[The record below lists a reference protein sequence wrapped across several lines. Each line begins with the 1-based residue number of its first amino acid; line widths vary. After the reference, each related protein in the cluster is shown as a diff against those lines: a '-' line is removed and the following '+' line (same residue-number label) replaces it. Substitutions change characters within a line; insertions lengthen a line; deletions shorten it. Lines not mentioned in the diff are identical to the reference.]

1 MAKTQPKETQT
12 EEEKKKQIYDM
23 VDNLVKRSHVA
34 LDEMANFT
42 QEQVDKIC
50 EAVATAGEQ
59 NAYPLAKMAVEETK
73 RGVVEDKTTKNMYA
87 SENIWNSLRHEKTVG
102 VIEEDKELGLTKI
115 AEPKGVIAGVTPVT
129 NPTSTVIFKAMLALK
144 TRNTI
149 IFGFHPQAQKCCVET
164 GKIIQAA
171 AVAAGAPRDA
181 IQWIEEPSLDAT
193 TDLMNNPGV
202 QTILATGGPGMV
214 KAAYSSGKPAI
225 GVGPGNGPS
234 YIEKTANI
242 DRAVYDIVLSKNFDN
257 GMVCA
262 SENSVVVDDEIY
274 DQVKE
279 EFKKWSCYFLNK
291 EEIKK
296 FEEHFI
302 DPRRG
307 TVAGPVAGKSAYE
320 IAKLCGVDV
329 PKETKVIVA
338 EYKGVGRKFPLSA
351 EKLSPVFTLY
361 RAKDHDDAFRICS
374 ELLDYGGRGHT
385 AGLHSSDQKVI
396 KEFSMKMDACRIL
409 VNSPAALGGIGDLYN
424 NMLPSLTLGTGSY
437 GANTFSHNIGAR
449 DLLNIKTVAKR
460 RDNMQ
465 WVKVPSKTY
474 FEHNAAN
481 YLRHMPNVNRFF
493 IVTDEG
499 VADEGVADEGVAD
512 QGFADEITDII
523 SKRRGQKEYEV
534 FKAVTL
540 DPSTDVIKDGVHR
553 MNIFKPDVVIAIG
566 GGSVMDAAKA
576 MRLFYE
582 NPEMKF
588 EEAYQKF
595 LDIRKRVV
603 RFPKINGVQ
612 LVCIPTTSG
621 TGSEVSPIAVISDA
635 KTGIKHTLCDYALT
649 PDVSIVD
656 DQFVQDLPK
665 RLIAWSGFEAL
676 GHAIESYVSTMA
688 TDFTRGWSLEAI
700 KIIFANLKKSYDG
713 DLDARKKMHD
723 AATIAGMAYS
733 NAFLGLGHSIAHTV
747 GSTFDIPSGVSDAI
761 ALPQVICFNAKRPE
775 KLAMWPHYSVYRA
788 DKDYAEIAR
797 AIGLTGSSDAELIE
811 ELVQKIIDLAQSVGI
826 KMAYKDYGVD
836 ENKFNKKVDQLAVEA
851 YGDQNTVTNPVA
863 PLISQIAQLMRDSF
877 EGKDIKTM

>member
-171 AVAAGAPRDA
+171 AVAAGAPKDA

-499 VADEGVADEGVAD
+499 VAD

-566 GGSVMDAAKA
+566 GGSVMDAAKV

-733 NAFLGLGHSIAHTV
+733 NAFLGLEHSIAHTV

-836 ENKFNKKVDQLAVEA
+836 ENEFNKKVDQLAVEA

-877 EGKDIKTM
+877 EGKDIKTK

>member
-1 MAKTQPKETQT
+1 MAKAQQNETPT
-12 EEEKKKQIYDM
+12 EEEKKKQIYYM

-171 AVAAGAPRDA
+171 AVAAGAPKDA
-181 IQWIEEPSLDAT
+181 ILWIEEPSLDAT

-234 YIEKTANI
+234 YIEKSANI
-242 DRAVYDIVLSKNFDN
+242 GRAVYDIVLSKNFDN

-262 SENSVVVDDEIY
+262 SENSVVVDDAIY
-274 DQVKE
+274 DKAVE
-279 EFKKWSCYFLNK
+279 EFKKWGCYFLNK

-329 PKETKVIVA
+329 PKTTKVIVA

-361 RAKDHDDAFRICS
+361 RAKNHDDAFKICS

-385 AGLHSSDQKVI
+385 AGIHSSDQNI
-396 KEFSMKMDACRIL
+396 IDEFAMKMDACRIL

-499 VADEGVADEGVAD
+499 VAD

-540 DPSTDVIKDGVHR
+540 DPDTDVIKDGVHR
-553 MNIFKPDVVIAIG
+553 MNIFKPDVIIAIG
-566 GGSVMDAAKA
+566 GGSVMDAAKV

-582 NPEMKF
+582 NPEMSF

-635 KTGIKHTLCDYALT
+635 KTGMKHTLCDYALT

-656 DQFVQDLPK
+656 DQFVQNMPK

-700 KIIFANLKKSYDG
+700 KAIFANLKKSYDG
-713 DLDARKKMHD
+713 DLDARKQMHD

-733 NAFLGLGHSIAHTV
+733 NAFLGLEHSIAHTV

-761 ALPQVICFNAKRPE
+761 ALPQVIRFNAKRPE

-788 DKDYAEIAR
+788 ESDYADIAR
-797 AIGLTGSSDAELIE
+797 AIGLTGSSDAELVE
-811 ELVQKIIDLAQSVGI
+811 KLVQKIIELAHSVGI

-836 ENKFNKKVDQLAVEA
+836 KTEFDKKVDQMAVEA
-851 YGDQNTVTNPVA
+851 YGDQNTVTNPSA
-863 PLISQIAQLMRDSF
+863 PLITQIVVLMKDCY
-877 EGKDIKTM
+877 EGKGISDNDK

>member
-1 MAKTQPKETQT
+1 MAKTQQKETLT
-12 EEEKKKQIYDM
+12 EDEKKKQIYDM
-23 VDNLVKRSHVA
+23 VDNLVKKSHVA
-34 LDEMANFT
+34 LDQMANFT

-164 GKIIQAA
+164 GKIIRAA
-171 AVAAGAPRDA
+171 AVAAGAPADA
-181 IQWIEEPSLDAT
+181 VQWIEEPSLDAT
-193 TDLMNNPGV
+193 TDLMTNPGV

-262 SENSVVVDDEIY
+262 SENSVVVDTEIY
-274 DQVKE
+274 DKVKE
-279 EFKKWSCYFLNK
+279 EFKKWNCYFLNK
-291 EEIKK
+291 GEIKK

-307 TVAGPVAGKSAYE
+307 
-320 IAKLCGVDV
+320 
-329 PKETKVIVA
+329 
-338 EYKGVGRKFPLSA
+338 
-351 EKLSPVFTLY
+351 
-361 RAKDHDDAFRICS
+361 
-374 ELLDYGGRGHT
+374 HT
-385 AGLHSSDQKVI
+385 AGLHSNDKKI
-396 KEFSMKMDACRIL
+396 IDEFAMKMDACRIL

-437 GANTFSHNIGAR
+437 GANTFSHNIGAK
-449 DLLNIKTVAKR
+449 DLLNIKTVAMR

-499 VADEGVADEGVAD
+499 VAD

-523 SKRRGQKEYEV
+523 SKRLGQKEYEV

-540 DPSTDVIKDGVHR
+540 DPNTDVIKDGVHR

-582 NPEMKF
+582 NPEMSF

-621 TGSEVSPIAVISDA
+621 TGSEVSPIAIISDA

-656 DQFVQDLPK
+656 DQFVQTLPK

-700 KIIFANLKKSYDG
+700 KTIFANLKKSYDG
-713 DLDARKKMHD
+713 DLDARKRMHD
-723 AATIAGMAYS
+723 AATLAGMAYS
-733 NAFLGLGHSIAHTV
+733 NAFLGLEHSIAHTV

-761 ALPQVICFNAKRPE
+761 ALPQVIRFNAKRPE

-788 DKDYAEIAR
+788 ESDYADIAR
-797 AIGLTGSSDAELIE
+797 AIGLTGSSDAELVE
-811 ELVQKIIDLAQSVGI
+811 KLVQKIIDLAESVGI
-826 KMAYKDYGVD
+826 KMAFKDYGVD
-836 ENKFNKKVDQLAVEA
+836 KAEFDKKVDQLAVEA
-851 YGDQNTVTNPVA
+851 YGDQNTVTNPSA
-863 PLISQIAQLMRDSF
+863 PLISQIAQLMRDSY
-877 EGKDIKTM
+877 EGKGISTK

>member
-296 FEEHFI
+296 FEERFI

-499 VADEGVADEGVAD
+499 VAD

-566 GGSVMDAAKA
+566 GGSVMDAAKV

-676 GHAIESYVSTMA
+676 GHAIESHVSTMA

-733 NAFLGLGHSIAHTV
+733 NAFLGLEHSIAHTV

-775 KLAMWPHYSVYRA
+775 KLAMWPNYSVYRA

-836 ENKFNKKVDQLAVEA
+836 ENEFNKKVDQLAVEA

-877 EGKDIKTM
+877 EGKDIKTK

>member
-1 MAKTQPKETQT
+1 
-12 EEEKKKQIYDM
+12 
-23 VDNLVKRSHVA
+23 
-34 LDEMANFT
+34 
-42 QEQVDKIC
+42 
-50 EAVATAGEQ
+50 
-59 NAYPLAKMAVEETK
+59 
-73 RGVVEDKTTKNMYA
+73 
-87 SENIWNSLRHEKTVG
+87 
-102 VIEEDKELGLTKI
+102 
-115 AEPKGVIAGVTPVT
+115 
-129 NPTSTVIFKAMLALK
+129 MLALK

-171 AVAAGAPRDA
+171 AVAAGAPKDA

-274 DQVKE
+274 DRVKE

-499 VADEGVADEGVAD
+499 VAD

-566 GGSVMDAAKA
+566 GGSVMDAAKV

-656 DQFVQDLPK
+656 DQFVQKLPK

-700 KIIFANLKKSYDG
+700 KIILANLKKSYDG

-733 NAFLGLGHSIAHTV
+733 NAFLGLEHSIAHTV

-761 ALPQVICFNAKRPE
+761 ALPQVIRFNAKRPE

-826 KMAYKDYGVD
+826 KRAYKDYGVD
-836 ENKFNKKVDQLAVEA
+836 
-851 YGDQNTVTNPVA
+851 
-863 PLISQIAQLMRDSF
+863 
-877 EGKDIKTM
+877 

>member
-1 MAKTQPKETQT
+1 MAKTQQKETLT
-12 EEEKKKQIYDM
+12 EDEKKKQIYDM
-23 VDNLVKRSHVA
+23 VDNLVKKSHVA
-34 LDEMANFT
+34 LDQMANFT

-149 IFGFHPQAQKCCVET
+149 IFVFHPQAQKCCVET
-164 GKIIQAA
+164 GKIIRAA
-171 AVAAGAPRDA
+171 AVAAGAPADA
-181 IQWIEEPSLDAT
+181 VQWIEEPSLDAT
-193 TDLMNNPGV
+193 TDLMTNPGV

-257 GMVCA
+257 G
-262 SENSVVVDDEIY
+262 
-274 DQVKE
+274 
-279 EFKKWSCYFLNK
+279 
-291 EEIKK
+291 
-296 FEEHFI
+296 I

-329 PKETKVIVA
+329 PKTTKVIIA
-338 EYKGVGRKFPLSA
+338 EYKGVGRNFPLSA

-361 RAKDHDDAFRICS
+361 RAKNHDDAFKICTD
-374 ELLDYGGRGHT
+374 LLNYGGRGHT
-385 AGLHSSDQKVI
+385 AGLHSNDKKI
-396 KEFSMKMDACRIL
+396 IDEFAMKMDACRIL

-437 GANTFSHNIGAR
+437 GANTFSHNIGAK
-449 DLLNIKTVAKR
+449 DLLNIKTVAMR

-499 VADEGVADEGVAD
+499 VAD

-523 SKRRGQKEYEV
+523 SKRLGQKEYEV

-540 DPSTDVIKDGVHR
+540 DPNTDVIKDGVHR
-553 MNIFKPDVVIAIG
+553 MNIFKPDVIIAIG

-582 NPEMKF
+582 NPEMSF

-621 TGSEVSPIAVISDA
+621 TGSEVSPIAIISDA

-656 DQFVQDLPK
+656 DQFVQTLPK

-700 KIIFANLKKSYDG
+700 KTIFANLKKSYDG
-713 DLDARKKMHD
+713 DLDARKRMHD
-723 AATIAGMAYS
+723 AATLAGMAYS
-733 NAFLGLGHSIAHTV
+733 NAFLGLEHSIAHTV

-761 ALPQVICFNAKRPE
+761 ALPQVIRFNAKRPE

-811 ELVQKIIDLAQSVGI
+811 KLVQKIIDLAESVGI
-826 KMAYKDYGVD
+826 KMAFKDYGVD
-836 ENKFNKKVDQLAVEA
+836 KAEFDKKVDQLAVEA
-851 YGDQNTVTNPVA
+851 YGDQNTVTNPSA
-863 PLISQIAQLMRDSF
+863 PLISQIAQLMRDCY
-877 EGKDIKTM
+877 EGKGIKNK

>member
-499 VADEGVADEGVAD
+499 VAD
-512 QGFADEITDII
+512 QGFADKITDII

-603 RFPKINGVQ
+603 RFPKINCVQ

-733 NAFLGLGHSIAHTV
+733 NAFLGLEHSIAHTV

>member
-1 MAKTQPKETQT
+1 MAKVQQKQTLT
-12 EEEKKKQIYDM
+12 EEEKNKQIYNM
-23 VDNLVKRSHVA
+23 VDDLVKRSHVA
-34 LDEMANFT
+34 LDKMANFT

-50 EAVATAGEQ
+50 EAIATAGEQ
-59 NAYPLAKMAVEETK
+59 NAYPLAKMAVEETQ

-102 VIEEDKELGLTKI
+102 VIEEDKEQGLIKI

-129 NPTSTVIFKAMLALK
+129 NPTSTVIFKTMLALK

-164 GKIIQAA
+164 AKILQKA
-171 AVAAGAPRDA
+171 AVEAGAPKDA
-181 IQWIEEPSLDAT
+181 IQWISEPSLTAT
-193 TDLMNNPGV
+193 NDLMTNPGV

-234 YIEKTANI
+234 YIEKSANI
-242 DRAVYDIVLSKNFDN
+242 DRAVYDIVLSKTFDN

-274 DQVKE
+274 DRVKE
-279 EFKKWSCYFLNK
+279 EFKNWNCYFLNK

-296 FEEHFI
+296 FEKHFI
-302 DPRRG
+302 DPKRG

-329 PKETKVIVA
+329 PHNTKVIIA
-338 EYKGVGRKFPLSA
+338 EYEGVGRDFPLSA

-361 RAKDHDDAFRICS
+361 RAKNHEDAFRICTD
-374 ELLDYGGRGHT
+374 LLNYGGRGHT
-385 AGLHSSDQKVI
+385 AGIHSNDDAIIRK
-396 KEFSMKMDACRIL
+396 FAMKMDACRIL

-449 DLLNIKTVAKR
+449 DLLNIKTVAMR

-465 WVKVPSKTY
+465 WVKVPAKTY

-481 YLRHMPNVNRFF
+481 YLRHMPDVHRFF

-499 VADEGVADEGVAD
+499 VAA

-523 SKRRGQKEYEV
+523 SKRRGNKEYEV

-540 DPSTDVIKDGVHR
+540 DPTTDVIKDGVHR
-553 MNIFKPDVVIAIG
+553 MNIFKPDVIVAIG

-582 NPEMKF
+582 NPDMTF

-603 RFPKINGVQ
+603 RFPKANNVK

-621 TGSEVSPIAVISDA
+621 TGSEVSPVAIIKDA
-635 KTGIKHTLCDYALT
+635 ETGIKHTLCDYALN

-656 DQFVQDLPK
+656 DQFVEELPK

-700 KIIFANLKKSYDG
+700 KTIFDNLKASYDG
-713 DLDARKKMHD
+713 DMEARKRMHD

-733 NAFLGLGHSIAHTV
+733 NAFLGLEHSIAHIV

-761 ALPQVICFNAKRPE
+761 ALPQVIRFNSKRPE

-788 DKDYAEIAR
+788 QKDYANIAR
-797 AIGLTGSSDAELIE
+797 ALGLTGKNDEELVE
-811 ELVQKIIDLAQSVGI
+811 KLVQKIIDLAHSVGI
-826 KMAYKDYGVD
+826 KLAFKEYGVD
-836 ENKFNKKVDQLAVEA
+836 KMKFHSKVADLAVEA

-863 PLISQIAQLMRDSF
+863 PLIHQIGILMEDCY
-877 EGKDIKTM
+877 EGKGINEK

>member
-1 MAKTQPKETQT
+1 MAKAQQKETVT
-12 EEEKKKQIYDM
+12 EEDKNKQIYNM
-23 VDNLVKRSHVA
+23 VDDLVKKSHVA
-34 LDEMANFT
+34 LDKMANFS

-50 EAVATAGEQ
+50 EAIAIAGERS
-59 NAYPLAKMAVEETK
+59 AYPLAKMAVEETG
-73 RGVVEDKTTKNMYA
+73 RGVVEDKTTKNMFA

-102 VIEEDKELGLTKI
+102 VIKEDKEQGLTKI
-115 AEPKGVIAGVTPVT
+115 AEPVGVIAGVTPVT
-129 NPTSTVIFKAMLALK
+129 NPTSTVVFKSMIALK

-149 IFGFHPQAQKCCVET
+149 IFGFHPQAQKCCVKTAE
-164 GKIIQAA
+164 IIKEAA
-171 AVAAGAPRDA
+171 IKAGAPENC
-181 IQWIEEPSLDAT
+181 IQWIERPSMEAT
-193 TDLMNNPGV
+193 NDLMTNPGV

-214 KAAYSSGKPAI
+214 KAAYSSGKPAL

-242 DRAVYDIVLSKNFDN
+242 ARAVYDIVLSKTFDN

-279 EFKKWSCYFLNK
+279 EFKKWNCYFLNPA
-291 EEIKK
+291 EIKK
-296 FEEHFI
+296 FETHFI

-307 TVAGPVAGKSAYE
+307 TVAGPVAGRSALK
-320 IAKLCGVDV
+320 IAKLCGVNV
-329 PKETKVIVA
+329 PADTKVIIA
-338 EYKGVGRKFPLSA
+338 EYKGVGKKYPLSA

-361 RAKDHDDAFRICS
+361 HAKNHEDGFRICTN
-374 ELLDYGGRGHT
+374 LLNYGGRGHT
-385 AGLHSSDQKVI
+385 AGIHTSDDDLVRK
-396 KEFSMKMDACRIL
+396 FANSMSACRIL
-409 VNSPAALGGIGDLYN
+409 VNTPAALGGIGDLYN
-424 NMLPSLTLGTGSY
+424 NMTPSLTLGTGSY
-437 GANTFSHNIGAR
+437 GANSMSHNISAM

-465 WVKVPSKTY
+465 WIKVPTKTY

-499 VADEGVADEGVAD
+499 VAE

-523 SKRRGQKEYEV
+523 SKRRGTKEYEV
-534 FKAVTL
+534 FKAVSLNPT
-540 DPSTDVIKDGVHR
+540 TDIVKDGVHR
-553 MNIFKPDVVIAIG
+553 MNIFKPDVIIAIG

-582 NPEMKF
+582 NPDMSF
-588 EEAYQKF
+588 EDAYQKF

-603 RFPKINGVQ
+603 RFPTSNDVQ

-621 TGSEVSPIAVISDA
+621 TGSEVSPVAIIKDT
-635 KTGIKHTLCDYALT
+635 KTGIKHTLCDYALI

-656 DQFVQDLPK
+656 DQFVEKLPK

-688 TDFTRGWSLEAI
+688 TDFTRGWSIEAI
-700 KIIFANLKKSYDG
+700 QTIFNNLKASYDG
-713 DLDARKKMHD
+713 DLDARKRMHD

-733 NAFLGLGHSIAHTV
+733 NAFLGLEHSIAHTV
-747 GSTFDIPSGVSDAI
+747 GSTFDMPSGVSDAI
-761 ALPQVICFNAKRPE
+761 ALPQVIRFNAKRPE

-788 DKDYAEIAR
+788 ESDYAHIAKSL
-797 AIGLTGSSDAELIE
+797 GLTGADDH
-811 ELVQKIIDLAQSVGI
+811 ELVEKLVQNIIDLAHSVGI
-826 KMAYKDYGVD
+826 RLAFKEYGID
-836 ENKFNKKVDQLAVEA
+836 KNKFNAKVNSLAVEA

-863 PLISQIAQLMRDSF
+863 SLVEQIVQLMKDCY
-877 EGKDIKTM
+877 EGKGINKK

>member
-1 MAKTQPKETQT
+1 MAKAQQKETPT

-171 AVAAGAPRDA
+171 AVAAGAPKDA
-181 IQWIEEPSLDAT
+181 ILWIEEPSLDAT

-234 YIEKTANI
+234 YIEKSANI
-242 DRAVYDIVLSKNFDN
+242 GRAVYDIVLSKNFDN

-262 SENSVVVDDEIY
+262 SENSVVVDDAIY
-274 DQVKE
+274 DKAVE
-279 EFKKWSCYFLNK
+279 EFKKWGCYFLNK

-302 DPRRG
+302 DPKRG

-329 PKETKVIVA
+329 PKTTKVIVA

-361 RAKDHDDAFRICS
+361 RAKNHDDAFKICS

-385 AGLHSSDQKVI
+385 AGIHSSDQNI
-396 KEFSMKMDACRIL
+396 IDEFAMKMDACRIL

-499 VADEGVADEGVAD
+499 VAD

-540 DPSTDVIKDGVHR
+540 DPDTDVIKDGVHR
-553 MNIFKPDVVIAIG
+553 MNIFKPDVIIAIG
-566 GGSVMDAAKA
+566 GGSVMDAAKV

-582 NPEMKF
+582 NPEMSF

-621 TGSEVSPIAVISDA
+621 TGSEVSPIAVISDT
-635 KTGIKHTLCDYALT
+635 KTGMKHTLCDYALT

-656 DQFVQDLPK
+656 DQFVQNMPK

-700 KIIFANLKKSYDG
+700 KAIFANLKKSYDG
-713 DLDARKKMHD
+713 DLDARKQMHD

-733 NAFLGLGHSIAHTV
+733 NAFLGLEHSIAHTV

-761 ALPQVICFNAKRPE
+761 ALPQVIRFNAKRPE

-788 DKDYAEIAR
+788 ESDYADIAR
-797 AIGLTGSSDAELIE
+797 AIGLTGSSDAELVE
-811 ELVQKIIDLAQSVGI
+811 KLVQKIIELAHSVGI

-836 ENKFNKKVDQLAVEA
+836 KTEFDKKVDQMAVEA
-851 YGDQNTVTNPVA
+851 YGDQNTVTNPSA
-863 PLISQIAQLMRDSF
+863 PLITQIVVLMKDCY
-877 EGKDIKTM
+877 EGKGISDNDK

>member
-34 LDEMANFT
+34 LDQMANFT

-164 GKIIQAA
+164 GKTIQAA
-171 AVAAGAPRDA
+171 AVAAGAPKDA

-274 DQVKE
+274 DRVKE

-499 VADEGVADEGVAD
+499 VAD

-566 GGSVMDAAKA
+566 GGSVMDAAKV

-656 DQFVQDLPK
+656 DQFVQKLPK

-733 NAFLGLGHSIAHTV
+733 NAFLGLEHSIAHTV

-761 ALPQVICFNAKRPE
+761 ALPQVIRFNAKRPE

-836 ENKFNKKVDQLAVEA
+836 ENEFNKKVDQLAVEA

-877 EGKDIKTM
+877 EGKDIKTK

>member
-385 AGLHSSDQKVI
+385 AGLHSSDQRVI

-493 IVTDEG
+493 IVTEEG
-499 VADEGVADEGVAD
+499 VADE
-512 QGFADEITDII
+512 GFADEITDII

-566 GGSVMDAAKA
+566 GGSVMDAAKV

-733 NAFLGLGHSIAHTV
+733 NAFLGLEHSIAHTV

>member
-34 LDEMANFT
+34 LDQMANFT

-87 SENIWNSLRHEKTVG
+87 SENIWNSLRHENTVG

-171 AVAAGAPRDA
+171 AVAAGAPKDA

-274 DQVKE
+274 DRVKE

-338 EYKGVGRKFPLSA
+338 EYKGVGREFPLSA

-499 VADEGVADEGVAD
+499 VAD

-566 GGSVMDAAKA
+566 GGSVMDAAKV

-656 DQFVQDLPK
+656 DQFVQKLPK

-733 NAFLGLGHSIAHTV
+733 NAFLGLEHSIAHTV

-761 ALPQVICFNAKRPE
+761 ALPQVIRFNAKRPE

-836 ENKFNKKVDQLAVEA
+836 ENEFNKKVDQLAVEA

-877 EGKDIKTM
+877 EGKDIKTK

>member
-1 MAKTQPKETQT
+1 
-12 EEEKKKQIYDM
+12 M

-296 FEEHFI
+296 FEERFI

-499 VADEGVADEGVAD
+499 VAD

-566 GGSVMDAAKA
+566 SGSVMDAAKV

-688 TDFTRGWSLEAI
+688 TDFTRGWSLEAV

-733 NAFLGLGHSIAHTV
+733 NAFLGLEHSIAHTV

-836 ENKFNKKVDQLAVEA
+836 ENEFNKKVDQLAVEA

-877 EGKDIKTM
+877 EGKDIKTK

>member
-171 AVAAGAPRDA
+171 AAAAGAPRDA

-296 FEEHFI
+296 FEERFI

-329 PKETKVIVA
+329 PKDTKVIVA

-499 VADEGVADEGVAD
+499 VAD

-566 GGSVMDAAKA
+566 GGSVMDAAKV

-676 GHAIESYVSTMA
+676 GHAIESHVSTMA

-733 NAFLGLGHSIAHTV
+733 NAFLGLEHSIAHTV

-836 ENKFNKKVDQLAVEA
+836 ENEFNKKVDQLAVEA
-851 YGDQNTVTNPVA
+851 YGDPNTVTNPVA

-877 EGKDIKTM
+877 EGKDIKTK

>member
-1 MAKTQPKETQT
+1 MAKTQQKETLT
-12 EEEKKKQIYDM
+12 EDEKKKQIYDM
-23 VDNLVKRSHVA
+23 VDNLVKKSHVA
-34 LDEMANFT
+34 LDQMANFT

-164 GKIIQAA
+164 GKIIRAA
-171 AVAAGAPRDA
+171 AVAAGAPADA
-181 IQWIEEPSLDAT
+181 VQWIEEPSLDAT
-193 TDLMNNPGV
+193 TDLMTNPGV

-262 SENSVVVDDEIY
+262 SENSVVVDTEIY
-274 DQVKE
+274 DKVKE
-279 EFKKWSCYFLNK
+279 EFKKWNCYFLNK
-291 EEIKK
+291 GGIKK

-329 PKETKVIVA
+329 PKTTKVIIA
-338 EYKGVGRKFPLSA
+338 EYKGVGRNFPLSA

-361 RAKDHDDAFRICS
+361 RAKNHDDAFKICTD
-374 ELLDYGGRGHT
+374 LLNYGGRGHT
-385 AGLHSSDQKVI
+385 AGLHSNDKKI
-396 KEFSMKMDACRIL
+396 IDEFAMKMDACRIL

-437 GANTFSHNIGAR
+437 GANTFSHNIGAK
-449 DLLNIKTVAKR
+449 DLLNIKTVARR

-493 IVTDEG
+493 VVT
-499 VADEGVADEGVAD
+499 DEGVAD

-523 SKRRGQKEYEV
+523 SKRLGQKEYEV

-540 DPSTDVIKDGVHR
+540 DPNTDVIKDGVHR

-582 NPEMKF
+582 NPEMNF

-621 TGSEVSPIAVISDA
+621 TGSEVSPIAIISDA

-656 DQFVQDLPK
+656 DQFVQTLPK

-700 KIIFANLKKSYDG
+700 KTIFANLKKSYDG
-713 DLDARKKMHD
+713 DLDARKRMHD
-723 AATIAGMAYS
+723 AATLAGMAYS
-733 NAFLGLGHSIAHTV
+733 NAFLGLEHSIAHTV

-761 ALPQVICFNAKRPE
+761 ALPQVIRFNAKRPE

-811 ELVQKIIDLAQSVGI
+811 KLVQKIIDLAESVGI
-826 KMAYKDYGVD
+826 KMAFKDYGVD
-836 ENKFNKKVDQLAVEA
+836 KTEFDKKVDQLAVEA
-851 YGDQNTVTNPVA
+851 YGDQNTVTNPSA
-863 PLISQIAQLMRDSF
+863 PLINQIAQLMRDCY
-877 EGKDIKTM
+877 EGKGISTK

>member
-34 LDEMANFT
+34 LDQMANFT

-171 AVAAGAPRDA
+171 AVAAGAPKDA
-181 IQWIEEPSLDAT
+181 IQWIEEPSLNAT

-274 DQVKE
+274 DRVKE

-499 VADEGVADEGVAD
+499 VAD

-566 GGSVMDAAKA
+566 GGSVMDAAKV

-656 DQFVQDLPK
+656 DQFVQKLPK

-733 NAFLGLGHSIAHTV
+733 NAFLGLEHSIAHTV

-761 ALPQVICFNAKRPE
+761 ALPQVIRFNAKRPE

-836 ENKFNKKVDQLAVEA
+836 ENEFNKKVDQLAVEA

-877 EGKDIKTM
+877 EGKDIKTK

>member
-1 MAKTQPKETQT
+1 MAKAQQNETPT

-23 VDNLVKRSHVA
+23 VDNLVRRSHVA

-171 AVAAGAPRDA
+171 AVAAGAPKDA
-181 IQWIEEPSLDAT
+181 ILWIEEPSLDAT

-234 YIEKTANI
+234 YIEKSANI

-262 SENSVVVDDEIY
+262 SENSVVVDDAIY
-274 DQVKE
+274 DKAVE
-279 EFKKWSCYFLNK
+279 EFKKWGCYFLNK

-329 PKETKVIVA
+329 PKTTKVIVA

-361 RAKDHDDAFRICS
+361 RAENHDDAFKICS

-385 AGLHSSDQKVI
+385 AGIHSSDQNI
-396 KEFSMKMDACRIL
+396 IDEFAMKMDACRIL

-499 VADEGVADEGVAD
+499 VAD

-540 DPSTDVIKDGVHR
+540 DPDTDVIKDGVHR
-553 MNIFKPDVVIAIG
+553 MNIFKPDVIIAIG
-566 GGSVMDAAKA
+566 GGSVMDAAKV

-582 NPEMKF
+582 NPEMSF

-635 KTGIKHTLCDYALT
+635 KTGMKHTLCDYALT

-656 DQFVQDLPK
+656 DQFVQNMPK

-700 KIIFANLKKSYDG
+700 KAIFANLKKSYDG
-713 DLDARKKMHD
+713 DLDARKQMHD

-733 NAFLGLGHSIAHTV
+733 NAFLGLEHSIAHTV

-761 ALPQVICFNAKRPE
+761 ALPQVIRFNAKRPE

-788 DKDYAEIAR
+788 ESDYADIAR
-797 AIGLTGSSDAELIE
+797 AIGLTGSSDAELVE
-811 ELVQKIIDLAQSVGI
+811 KLVQKIIELAHSVGI

-836 ENKFNKKVDQLAVEA
+836 KTEFDKKVDQMAVEA
-851 YGDQNTVTNPVA
+851 YGDQNTVTNPSA
-863 PLISQIAQLMRDSF
+863 PLITQIVVLMKDCY
-877 EGKDIKTM
+877 EGKGISDNDK

>member
-1 MAKTQPKETQT
+1 MAKTQQKETLT
-12 EEEKKKQIYDM
+12 EDEKKKQIYDM
-23 VDNLVKRSHVA
+23 VDNLVKKSHVA
-34 LDEMANFT
+34 LDQMANFT

-171 AVAAGAPRDA
+171 AVAAGAPKDA

-274 DQVKE
+274 DRVKE

-499 VADEGVADEGVAD
+499 VAD

-553 MNIFKPDVVIAIG
+553 MNIFKPDVVVAIG
-566 GGSVMDAAKA
+566 GGSVMDAAKV

-656 DQFVQDLPK
+656 DQFVQKLPK

-733 NAFLGLGHSIAHTV
+733 NAFLGLEHSIAHTV

-761 ALPQVICFNAKRPE
+761 ALPQVIRFNAKRPE

-836 ENKFNKKVDQLAVEA
+836 ENEFNKKVDQLAVEA

-877 EGKDIKTM
+877 EGKDIKTK

>member
-385 AGLHSSDQKVI
+385 AGLHSSDQRVI

-493 IVTDEG
+493 IVTEEG
-499 VADEGVADEGVAD
+499 VADEGVADE
-512 QGFADEITDII
+512 GFADEITDII

-566 GGSVMDAAKA
+566 GGSVMDAAKV

-733 NAFLGLGHSIAHTV
+733 NAFLGLEHSIAHTV

>member
-34 LDEMANFT
+34 LDQMANFT

-171 AVAAGAPRDA
+171 AVAAGAPKDA

-274 DQVKE
+274 DRVKE

-499 VADEGVADEGVAD
+499 VAD

-566 GGSVMDAAKA
+566 GGSVMDAAKV

-621 TGSEVSPIAVISDA
+621 TGSEVSPIAIISDA

-656 DQFVQDLPK
+656 DQFVQKLPK

-733 NAFLGLGHSIAHTV
+733 NAFLGLEHSIAHTV

-761 ALPQVICFNAKRPE
+761 ALPQVIRFNAKRPE

-836 ENKFNKKVDQLAVEA
+836 ENEFNKKVDQLAVEA

-877 EGKDIKTM
+877 EGKDIKTK

>member
-1 MAKTQPKETQT
+1 MAKAQQNETPT

-171 AVAAGAPRDA
+171 AVAAGAPKDA
-181 IQWIEEPSLDAT
+181 ILWIEEPSLDAT

-234 YIEKTANI
+234 YIEKSANI

-262 SENSVVVDDEIY
+262 SENSVVVDDAIY
-274 DQVKE
+274 DKAVE
-279 EFKKWSCYFLNK
+279 EFKKWGCYFLNK

-329 PKETKVIVA
+329 PKTTKVIVA

-361 RAKDHDDAFRICS
+361 RAENHDDAFKICS

-385 AGLHSSDQKVI
+385 AGIHSSDQNI
-396 KEFSMKMDACRIL
+396 IDEFAMKMDACRIL

-499 VADEGVADEGVAD
+499 VAD

-540 DPSTDVIKDGVHR
+540 DPDTDVIKDGVHR
-553 MNIFKPDVVIAIG
+553 MNIFKPDVIIAIG
-566 GGSVMDAAKA
+566 GGSVMDAAKV

-582 NPEMKF
+582 NPEMSF

-635 KTGIKHTLCDYALT
+635 KTGMKHTLCDYALT

-656 DQFVQDLPK
+656 DQFVQNIPK

-700 KIIFANLKKSYDG
+700 KAIFANLKKSYDG
-713 DLDARKKMHD
+713 DLDARKQMHD

-733 NAFLGLGHSIAHTV
+733 NAFLGLEHSIAHTV

-761 ALPQVICFNAKRPE
+761 ALPQVIRFNAKRPE

-788 DKDYAEIAR
+788 ESDYADIAR
-797 AIGLTGSSDAELIE
+797 AIGLTGSSDAELVE
-811 ELVQKIIDLAQSVGI
+811 KLVQKIIELAHSVGI

-836 ENKFNKKVDQLAVEA
+836 KTEFDKKVDQMAVEA
-851 YGDQNTVTNPVA
+851 YGDQNTVTNPSA
-863 PLISQIAQLMRDSF
+863 PLITQIVVLMKDCY
-877 EGKDIKTM
+877 EGKGISDNDK

>member
-171 AVAAGAPRDA
+171 AVAAGAPKDA

-499 VADEGVADEGVAD
+499 VAD

-566 GGSVMDAAKA
+566 GGSVMDAAKV

-621 TGSEVSPIAVISDA
+621 TGSEVSPIAVISDT

-733 NAFLGLGHSIAHTV
+733 NAFLGLEHSIAHTV

-761 ALPQVICFNAKRPE
+761 ALPQVIRFNAKRPE
-775 KLAMWPHYSVYRA
+775 KLAMCPHYSVYRA

-836 ENKFNKKVDQLAVEA
+836 ENEFNKKVDQLAVEA

-877 EGKDIKTM
+877 EGKDIKTK

>member
-493 IVTDEG
+493 IVTE
-499 VADEGVADEGVAD
+499 EGVADEGVAD

-733 NAFLGLGHSIAHTV
+733 NAFLGLEHSIAHTV

>member
-34 LDEMANFT
+34 LDQMANFT

-149 IFGFHPQAQKCCVET
+149 IFGFHPQAQKSCVET

-171 AVAAGAPRDA
+171 AVAAGAPKDA

-234 YIEKTANI
+234 YIEKSANI
-242 DRAVYDIVLSKNFDN
+242 DRAVYDIVLSKTFDN

-274 DQVKE
+274 DKVVD
-279 EFKKWSCYFLNK
+279 EFKTWNCYFLNK

-329 PKETKVIVA
+329 PKNTKVIVA
-338 EYKGVGRKFPLSA
+338 EYNGVGRKFPLSA

-361 RAKDHDDAFRICS
+361 RAKNHDDAFRICS

-385 AGLHSSDQKVI
+385 AGLHSNDKKI
-396 KEFSMKMDACRIL
+396 IDEFAMKMDACRIL

-437 GANTFSHNIGAR
+437 GANTFSHNIGAK
-449 DLLNIKTVAKR
+449 DLLNIKTVAMR

-499 VADEGVADEGVAD
+499 VAD

-540 DPSTDVIKDGVHR
+540 DPNTDVIKDGVHR

-582 NPEMKF
+582 NPEMSF

-621 TGSEVSPIAVISDA
+621 TGSEVSPIAIISDA

-656 DQFVQDLPK
+656 DQFVQTLPK

-700 KIIFANLKKSYDG
+700 KTIFANLKKSYDG
-713 DLDARKKMHD
+713 DLDARKQMHD

-733 NAFLGLGHSIAHTV
+733 NAFLGLEHSIAHTV

-761 ALPQVICFNAKRPE
+761 ALPQVIRFNSKRPE

-788 DKDYAEIAR
+788 KSDYADIAR
-797 AIGLTGSSDAELIE
+797 TIGLTGSSDDELVE
-811 ELVQKIIDLAQSVGI
+811 KLVQKIIDLAESVGI
-826 KMAYKDYGVD
+826 KMAYKGYGVD
-836 ENKFNKKVDQLAVEA
+836 KAEFDKKVDELAVEA
-851 YGDQNTVTNPVA
+851 YGDQNTVTNPTA
-863 PLISQIAQLMRDSF
+863 PLISQIIQLMKDCY
-877 EGKDIKTM
+877 EGKGIVNNK

>member
-34 LDEMANFT
+34 LDQMANFT

-164 GKIIQAA
+164 GKIIRAA
-171 AVAAGAPRDA
+171 AVAAGAPADA
-181 IQWIEEPSLDAT
+181 VQWIEEPSLDAT
-193 TDLMNNPGV
+193 TDLMTNPGV

-262 SENSVVVDDEIY
+262 SENSVVVDTEIY
-274 DQVKE
+274 DKVKE
-279 EFKKWSCYFLNK
+279 EFKKWNCYFLNK
-291 EEIKK
+291 GGIKK

-329 PKETKVIVA
+329 PKTTKVIIA
-338 EYKGVGRKFPLSA
+338 EYKGVGRNFPLSA

-361 RAKDHDDAFRICS
+361 RAKNHDDAFKICTD
-374 ELLDYGGRGHT
+374 LLNYGGRGHT
-385 AGLHSSDQKVI
+385 AGLHSNDKKI
-396 KEFSMKMDACRIL
+396 IDEFAMKMDACRIL

-437 GANTFSHNIGAR
+437 GANTFSHNIGAK
-449 DLLNIKTVAKR
+449 DLLNIKTVARR

-493 IVTDEG
+493 VVT
-499 VADEGVADEGVAD
+499 DEGVAD

-523 SKRRGQKEYEV
+523 SKRLGQKEYEV

-540 DPSTDVIKDGVHR
+540 DPNTDVIKDGVHR

-582 NPEMKF
+582 NPEMNF

-621 TGSEVSPIAVISDA
+621 TGSEVSPIAIISDA

-656 DQFVQDLPK
+656 DQFVQTLPK

-700 KIIFANLKKSYDG
+700 KTIFANLKKSYDG
-713 DLDARKKMHD
+713 DLDARKRMHD
-723 AATIAGMAYS
+723 AATLAGMAYS
-733 NAFLGLGHSIAHTV
+733 NAFLGLEHSIAHTV

-761 ALPQVICFNAKRPE
+761 ALPQVIRFNAKRPE

-811 ELVQKIIDLAQSVGI
+811 KLVQKIIDLAESVGI
-826 KMAYKDYGVD
+826 KMAFKDYGVD
-836 ENKFNKKVDQLAVEA
+836 KAEFDKKVDQLAVEA
-851 YGDQNTVTNPVA
+851 YGDQNTVTNPSA
-863 PLISQIAQLMRDSF
+863 PLISQIAQLMRDCY
-877 EGKDIKTM
+877 EGKGISTK

>member
-1 MAKTQPKETQT
+1 MAKAQQNETPT

-171 AVAAGAPRDA
+171 AVAAGAPKDA
-181 IQWIEEPSLDAT
+181 ILWIEEPSLDAT

-234 YIEKTANI
+234 YIEKSANI

-262 SENSVVVDDEIY
+262 SENSVVVDDAIY
-274 DQVKE
+274 DKAVE
-279 EFKKWSCYFLNK
+279 EFKKWGCYFLNK

-329 PKETKVIVA
+329 PKTTKVIVA

-361 RAKDHDDAFRICS
+361 RAKNHDDAFKICS

-385 AGLHSSDQKVI
+385 AGIHSSDQNI
-396 KEFSMKMDACRIL
+396 IDEFAMKMDACRIL

-499 VADEGVADEGVAD
+499 VAD

-540 DPSTDVIKDGVHR
+540 DPDTDVIKDGVHR
-553 MNIFKPDVVIAIG
+553 MNIFKPDVIIAIG
-566 GGSVMDAAKA
+566 GGSVMDAAKV

-582 NPEMKF
+582 NPEMSF

-635 KTGIKHTLCDYALT
+635 KTGMKHTLCDYALT

-656 DQFVQDLPK
+656 DQFVQNMPK

-700 KIIFANLKKSYDG
+700 KAIFANLKKSYDG
-713 DLDARKKMHD
+713 DLDARKQMHD

-733 NAFLGLGHSIAHTV
+733 NAFLGLEHSIAHTV

-761 ALPQVICFNAKRPE
+761 ALPQVIRFNAKRPE

-788 DKDYAEIAR
+788 ESDYADIAR
-797 AIGLTGSSDAELIE
+797 AIGLTGSSDAELVE
-811 ELVQKIIDLAQSVGI
+811 KLVQKIIELAHSVGI

-836 ENKFNKKVDQLAVEA
+836 KTEFDKKVDQMAVEA
-851 YGDQNTVTNPVA
+851 YGDQNTVTNPSA
-863 PLISQIAQLMRDSF
+863 PLITQIVVLMKDCY
-877 EGKDIKTM
+877 EGKCISDNDK

>member
-1 MAKTQPKETQT
+1 MT
-12 EEEKKKQIYDM
+12 
-23 VDNLVKRSHVA
+23 
-34 LDEMANFT
+34 
-42 QEQVDKIC
+42 
-50 EAVATAGEQ
+50 
-59 NAYPLAKMAVEETK
+59 
-73 RGVVEDKTTKNMYA
+73 
-87 SENIWNSLRHEKTVG
+87 
-102 VIEEDKELGLTKI
+102 
-115 AEPKGVIAGVTPVT
+115 
-129 NPTSTVIFKAMLALK
+129 
-144 TRNTI
+144 
-149 IFGFHPQAQKCCVET
+149 
-164 GKIIQAA
+164 
-171 AVAAGAPRDA
+171 
-181 IQWIEEPSLDAT
+181 
-193 TDLMNNPGV
+193 NPGV

-262 SENSVVVDDEIY
+262 SENSVVVDTEIY
-274 DQVKE
+274 DKVKE
-279 EFKKWSCYFLNK
+279 EFKKWNRYFLNK
-291 EEIKK
+291 GEIKK

-329 PKETKVIVA
+329 PKTTKVIIA
-338 EYKGVGRKFPLSA
+338 EYKGVGRNFPLSA

-361 RAKDHDDAFRICS
+361 RAKNHDDAFKICTD
-374 ELLDYGGRGHT
+374 LLNYGGRGHT
-385 AGLHSSDQKVI
+385 AGLHSNDKKI
-396 KEFSMKMDACRIL
+396 IDEFAMKMDACRIL

-437 GANTFSHNIGAR
+437 GANTFSHNIGAK
-449 DLLNIKTVAKR
+449 DLLNIKTVARR

-499 VADEGVADEGVAD
+499 VAD
-512 QGFADEITDII
+512 QGFADEVTDII
-523 SKRRGQKEYEV
+523 SKRLGQKEYEV

-540 DPSTDVIKDGVHR
+540 DPNTDVIKDGVHR

-582 NPEMKF
+582 NPEMSF

-621 TGSEVSPIAVISDA
+621 TGSEVSPIAIISDA

-656 DQFVQDLPK
+656 DQFVQTLPK

-700 KIIFANLKKSYDG
+700 KAIFANLKKSYDG
-713 DLDARKKMHD
+713 DLDARKRMHD

-733 NAFLGLGHSIAHTV
+733 NAFLGLEHSIAHTV

-761 ALPQVICFNAKRPE
+761 ALPQVIRFNAKRPE

-788 DKDYAEIAR
+788 ESDYAEIAR

-811 ELVQKIIDLAQSVGI
+811 KLVQKIIDLAESVGI
-826 KMAYKDYGVD
+826 KMAFKDYGVD
-836 ENKFNKKVDQLAVEA
+836 KAEFDKKVDQLAVEA
-851 YGDQNTVTNPVA
+851 YGDQNTVTNPSA
-863 PLISQIAQLMRDSF
+863 PLISQISQLMRDCY
-877 EGKDIKTM
+877 EGKGIKNK

>member
-296 FEEHFI
+296 FEERFI

-385 AGLHSSDQKVI
+385 AGIHSSDQKVI

-499 VADEGVADEGVAD
+499 VAD

-566 GGSVMDAAKA
+566 GGSVMDAAKV

-588 EEAYQKF
+588 EEDYQKF

-676 GHAIESYVSTMA
+676 GHAIESHVSTMA

-733 NAFLGLGHSIAHTV
+733 NAFLGLEHSIAHTV

-775 KLAMWPHYSVYRA
+775 KLAMWPNYSVYRA

-836 ENKFNKKVDQLAVEA
+836 ENEFNKKVDQLAVEA

-877 EGKDIKTM
+877 EGKDIKTK

>member
-34 LDEMANFT
+34 LDEIANFT

-460 RDNMQ
+460 RDNIQ

-481 YLRHMPNVNRFF
+481 YLRHMPNVNHFF
-493 IVTDEG
+493 IVT
-499 VADEGVADEGVAD
+499 DEGVAD

-566 GGSVMDAAKA
+566 DGSVMDAAKV

-588 EEAYQKF
+588 EEACQKF

-733 NAFLGLGHSIAHTV
+733 NAFLGLEHSIAHTV

-836 ENKFNKKVDQLAVEA
+836 ENEFNKKVDQLAVEA

-877 EGKDIKTM
+877 EGKDIKTK

>member
-1 MAKTQPKETQT
+1 MLQ
-12 EEEKKKQIYDM
+12 
-23 VDNLVKRSHVA
+23 
-34 LDEMANFT
+34 
-42 QEQVDKIC
+42 KISGTVC
-50 EAVATAGEQ
+50 V
-59 NAYPLAKMAVEETK
+59 TK
-73 RGVVEDKTTKNMYA
+73 RPSAY
-87 SENIWNSLRHEKTVG
+87 
-102 VIEEDKELGLTKI
+102 IEEDKELGLTKI

-164 GKIIQAA
+164 GKIIRAA
-171 AVAAGAPRDA
+171 AVAAGAPADA
-181 IQWIEEPSLDAT
+181 VQWIEEPSLDAT
-193 TDLMNNPGV
+193 TDLMTNPGV

-262 SENSVVVDDEIY
+262 SENSVVVDTEIY
-274 DQVKE
+274 DKVKE
-279 EFKKWSCYFLNK
+279 EFKKWNCYFLK
-291 EEIKK
+291 KGEIKK

-329 PKETKVIVA
+329 PKTTKVIIA
-338 EYKGVGRKFPLSA
+338 EYKGVGRNFPLSA

-361 RAKDHDDAFRICS
+361 RAKNHDDAFKICTD
-374 ELLDYGGRGHT
+374 LLNYGGRGHT
-385 AGLHSSDQKVI
+385 AGLHSNDKKI
-396 KEFSMKMDACRIL
+396 IDEFAMKMDACRIL

-437 GANTFSHNIGAR
+437 GANTFSHNIGAK
-449 DLLNIKTVAKR
+449 DLLNIKTVARR

-499 VADEGVADEGVAD
+499 VAD
-512 QGFADEITDII
+512 QGFADEVTDII
-523 SKRRGQKEYEV
+523 SKRLGQKEYEV

-540 DPSTDVIKDGVHR
+540 DPNTDVIKDGVHR

-582 NPEMKF
+582 NPEMSF

-621 TGSEVSPIAVISDA
+621 TGSEVSPIAIISDA

-656 DQFVQDLPK
+656 DQFVQTLPK
-665 RLIAWSGFEAL
+665 RLIAWS
-676 GHAIESYVSTMA
+676 
-688 TDFTRGWSLEAI
+688 LEAI
-700 KIIFANLKKSYDG
+700 KAIFANLKKSYDG
-713 DLDARKKMHD
+713 DLDARKRMHD

-733 NAFLGLGHSIAHTV
+733 NAFLGLEHSIAHTV

-761 ALPQVICFNAKRPE
+761 ALPQVIRFNAKRPE

-788 DKDYAEIAR
+788 ESDYAEIAR

-811 ELVQKIIDLAQSVGI
+811 KLVQKIIDLAESVGI
-826 KMAYKDYGVD
+826 KMAFKDYGVD
-836 ENKFNKKVDQLAVEA
+836 KAEFDKKVDQLAVEA
-851 YGDQNTVTNPVA
+851 YGDQNTVTNPSA
-863 PLISQIAQLMRDSF
+863 PLISQISQLMRDCY
-877 EGKDIKTM
+877 EGKGIKNK

>member
-1 MAKTQPKETQT
+1 MAKVQQKQTLT
-12 EEEKKKQIYDM
+12 EEEKNKQIYNM
-23 VDNLVKRSHVA
+23 VDDLVKRSHVA
-34 LDEMANFT
+34 LDKMANFT

-50 EAVATAGEQ
+50 EAIATAGEQ
-59 NAYPLAKMAVEETK
+59 NAYPLAKMAVEENQ

-102 VIEEDKELGLTKI
+102 VIEEDKEQGLIKI

-129 NPTSTVIFKAMLALK
+129 NPTSTVIFKTMLALK

-164 GKIIQAA
+164 AKILQKA
-171 AVAAGAPRDA
+171 AVEAGAPKDA
-181 IQWIEEPSLDAT
+181 IQWISEPSLTAT
-193 TDLMNNPGV
+193 NDLMTNPGV

-234 YIEKTANI
+234 YIEKSANI
-242 DRAVYDIVLSKNFDN
+242 DRAVYDIVLSKTFDN

-274 DQVKE
+274 DRVKE
-279 EFKKWSCYFLNK
+279 EFKNWNCYFLNK

-296 FEEHFI
+296 FEKHFI
-302 DPRRG
+302 DPKRG

-329 PKETKVIVA
+329 PHNTKVIIA
-338 EYKGVGRKFPLSA
+338 EYEGVGRDFPLSA

-361 RAKDHDDAFRICS
+361 RAKNHEDAFRICTD
-374 ELLDYGGRGHT
+374 LLNYGGRGHT
-385 AGLHSSDQKVI
+385 AGIHSNDDAIIRK
-396 KEFSMKMDACRIL
+396 FAMKMDACRIL

-449 DLLNIKTVAKR
+449 DLLNIKTVAMR

-465 WVKVPSKTY
+465 WVKVPAKTY

-481 YLRHMPNVNRFF
+481 YLRHMPDVHRFF

-499 VADEGVADEGVAD
+499 VAA

-523 SKRRGQKEYEV
+523 SKRRGNKEYEV

-540 DPSTDVIKDGVHR
+540 DPTTDVIKDGVHR
-553 MNIFKPDVVIAIG
+553 MNIFKPDVIVAIG

-582 NPEMKF
+582 NPDMTF

-603 RFPKINGVQ
+603 RFPKANNVK

-621 TGSEVSPIAVISDA
+621 TGSEVSPVAIIKDA
-635 KTGIKHTLCDYALT
+635 ETGIKHTLCDYALN

-656 DQFVQDLPK
+656 DQFVEELPK

-700 KIIFANLKKSYDG
+700 KTIFDNLKASYDG
-713 DLDARKKMHD
+713 DMEARKRMHD

-733 NAFLGLGHSIAHTV
+733 NAFLGLEHSIAHTV

-761 ALPQVICFNAKRPE
+761 ALPQVIRFNSKRPE

-788 DKDYAEIAR
+788 QKDYANIAR
-797 AIGLTGSSDAELIE
+797 ALGLTGKNDEELVE
-811 ELVQKIIDLAQSVGI
+811 KLVQKIIDLAHSVGI
-826 KMAYKDYGVD
+826 KLAFKEYGVD
-836 ENKFNKKVDQLAVEA
+836 KMKFHSKVADLAVEA

-863 PLISQIAQLMRDSF
+863 PLIHQIGILMEDCY
-877 EGKDIKTM
+877 EGKGINEK

>member
-499 VADEGVADEGVAD
+499 VAD

-566 GGSVMDAAKA
+566 GGSVMDAAKV

-676 GHAIESYVSTMA
+676 GHAIESHVSTMA

-733 NAFLGLGHSIAHTV
+733 NAFLGLEHSIAHTV

-836 ENKFNKKVDQLAVEA
+836 ENEFNKKVDQLAVEA

-877 EGKDIKTM
+877 EGKDIKTK

>member
-1 MAKTQPKETQT
+1 MAKAQQKETPT

-171 AVAAGAPRDA
+171 AVAAGAPKDA
-181 IQWIEEPSLDAT
+181 ILWIEEPSLDAT

-234 YIEKTANI
+234 YIEKSANI
-242 DRAVYDIVLSKNFDN
+242 GRAVYDIVLSKNFDN

-262 SENSVVVDDEIY
+262 SENSVVVDDAIY
-274 DQVKE
+274 DKAVE
-279 EFKKWSCYFLNK
+279 EFKKWGCYFLNK

-329 PKETKVIVA
+329 PKTTKVIVA

-361 RAKDHDDAFRICS
+361 RAKNHDDAFKICS

-385 AGLHSSDQKVI
+385 AGIHSSDQNI
-396 KEFSMKMDACRIL
+396 IDEFAMKMDACRIL

-499 VADEGVADEGVAD
+499 VAD

-540 DPSTDVIKDGVHR
+540 DPDTDVIKDGVHR
-553 MNIFKPDVVIAIG
+553 MNIFKPDVIIAIG
-566 GGSVMDAAKA
+566 GGSVMDAAKV

-582 NPEMKF
+582 NPEMSF

-621 TGSEVSPIAVISDA
+621 TGSEVSPIAVISDT
-635 KTGIKHTLCDYALT
+635 KTGMKHTLCDYALT

-656 DQFVQDLPK
+656 DQFVQNMPK

-700 KIIFANLKKSYDG
+700 KAIFANLKKSYDG
-713 DLDARKKMHD
+713 DLDARKQMHD

-733 NAFLGLGHSIAHTV
+733 NAFLGLEHSIAHTV

-761 ALPQVICFNAKRPE
+761 ALPQVIRFNAKRPE

-788 DKDYAEIAR
+788 ESDYADIAR
-797 AIGLTGSSDAELIE
+797 AIGLTGSSDAELVE
-811 ELVQKIIDLAQSVGI
+811 KLVQKIIELAHSVGI

-836 ENKFNKKVDQLAVEA
+836 KTKFDKKVDQMAVEA
-851 YGDQNTVTNPVA
+851 YGDQNTVTNPSA
-863 PLISQIAQLMRDSF
+863 PLITQIVVLMKDCY
-877 EGKDIKTM
+877 EGKGISDNDK

>member
-1 MAKTQPKETQT
+1 MAKAQQNETPT
-12 EEEKKKQIYDM
+12 EEEKKKQIYYM

-171 AVAAGAPRDA
+171 AVAAGAPKDA
-181 IQWIEEPSLDAT
+181 ILWIEEPSLDAT

-234 YIEKTANI
+234 YIEKSANI

-262 SENSVVVDDEIY
+262 SENSVVVDDAIY
-274 DQVKE
+274 DKAVE
-279 EFKKWSCYFLNK
+279 EFKKWGCYFLNK

-329 PKETKVIVA
+329 PKTTKVIVA

-361 RAKDHDDAFRICS
+361 RAKNHDDAFKICS

-385 AGLHSSDQKVI
+385 AGIHSSDQNI
-396 KEFSMKMDACRIL
+396 IDEFAMKMDACRIL

-437 GANTFSHNIGAR
+437 GANTFSHNIGAK
-449 DLLNIKTVAKR
+449 DLLNIKTGAMR

-499 VADEGVADEGVAD
+499 VAD

-523 SKRRGQKEYEV
+523 SKRRGHKEYEV

-540 DPSTDVIKDGVHR
+540 DPNTDVIKDGVHR

-582 NPEMKF
+582 NPEMSF

-621 TGSEVSPIAVISDA
+621 TGSEVSPSAIISDA
-635 KTGIKHTLCDYALT
+635 KTGMKHTLCDYALT

-656 DQFVQDLPK
+656 DQFVQNMPK

-700 KIIFANLKKSYDG
+700 KAIFANLKKSYDG
-713 DLDARKKMHD
+713 DLDARKQMHD

-733 NAFLGLGHSIAHTV
+733 NAFLGLEHSIAHTV

-761 ALPQVICFNAKRPE
+761 ALPQVIRFNAKRPE

-788 DKDYAEIAR
+788 ESDYADIAR
-797 AIGLTGSSDAELIE
+797 AIGLTGSSDAELVE
-811 ELVQKIIDLAQSVGI
+811 KLVQKIIELAHSVGI

-836 ENKFNKKVDQLAVEA
+836 KTEFDKKVDQMAVEA
-851 YGDQNTVTNPVA
+851 YGDQNTVTNPSA
-863 PLISQIAQLMRDSF
+863 PLITQIVVLMKDCY
-877 EGKDIKTM
+877 EGKCISDNDK

>member
-23 VDNLVKRSHVA
+23 VDNLVKKSHVA
-34 LDEMANFT
+34 LDQMANFT

-164 GKIIQAA
+164 GKIIRAA
-171 AVAAGAPRDA
+171 AVAAGAPADA
-181 IQWIEEPSLDAT
+181 VQWIEEPSLDAT
-193 TDLMNNPGV
+193 TDLMTNPGV

-262 SENSVVVDDEIY
+262 SENSVVVDTEIY
-274 DQVKE
+274 DKVKE
-279 EFKKWSCYFLNK
+279 EFKKWNCYFLNK
-291 EEIKK
+291 GGIKK

-329 PKETKVIVA
+329 PKTTKVIIA
-338 EYKGVGRKFPLSA
+338 EYKGVGRNFPLSA

-361 RAKDHDDAFRICS
+361 RAKNHDDAFKICTD
-374 ELLDYGGRGHT
+374 LLNYGGRGHT
-385 AGLHSSDQKVI
+385 AGLHSNDKKI
-396 KEFSMKMDACRIL
+396 IDEFAMKMDACRIL

-437 GANTFSHNIGAR
+437 GANTFSHNIGAK
-449 DLLNIKTVAKR
+449 DLLNIKTVARR

-493 IVTDEG
+493 VVT
-499 VADEGVADEGVAD
+499 DEGVAD

-523 SKRRGQKEYEV
+523 SKRLGQKEYEV

-540 DPSTDVIKDGVHR
+540 DPNTDVIKDGVHR

-582 NPEMKF
+582 NPEMNF

-621 TGSEVSPIAVISDA
+621 TGSEVSPIAIISDA

-656 DQFVQDLPK
+656 DQFVQTLPK

-700 KIIFANLKKSYDG
+700 KTIFANLKKSYDG
-713 DLDARKKMHD
+713 DLDARKRMHD
-723 AATIAGMAYS
+723 AATLAGMAYS
-733 NAFLGLGHSIAHTV
+733 NAFLGLEHSIAHTV

-761 ALPQVICFNAKRPE
+761 ALPQVIRFNAKRPE

-811 ELVQKIIDLAQSVGI
+811 KLVQKIIDLAESVGI
-826 KMAYKDYGVD
+826 KMAFKDYGVD
-836 ENKFNKKVDQLAVEA
+836 KTEFDKKVDQLAVEA
-851 YGDQNTVTNPVA
+851 YGDQNTVTNPSA
-863 PLISQIAQLMRDSF
+863 PLISQIAQLMRDCY
-877 EGKDIKTM
+877 EGKGISTK